1 VGFRLDSR
9 NEGGCRGDD
18 GNEGGCRGDDGNGGG
33 GVVEEMMK
41 LRGL

>member
-1 VGFRLDSR
+1 MGFRLDSR